1 MITFLTIAG
10 WVPKP
15 NIIGNEH
22 KVYVLDFFGAK
33 TLRND
38 GLKIPPSR
46 ILTAYGS
53 QWNTFLGYYMD
64 SSSALPSAAE
74 RAKGAKDAFGVIWG
88 KDAKHFA
95 GREKMLQA
103 IADDT
108 KMVATATARA
118 FSNRNVDWRGHQSP
132 AEWRALLHRSKF
144 LLGLGNPLLGPSAL
158 DAIAAGSMYI
168 NPVYNTPAYD
178 GTYTSQHPFAVQ
190 KIGPPHV
197 CSYREDSLEELRAC
211 VRLAMDTELEPLIPR
226 ELTKEAHIERVR
238 AIFDL

>member
-1 MITFLTIAG
+1 M
-10 WVPKP
+10 PKR
-15 NIIGNEH
+15 NIIGHEH

-38 GLKIPPSR
+38 GLKIPQSR

-53 QWNTFLGYYMD
+53 QWNTFLGYFMD
-64 SSSALPSAAE
+64 AAPLPSAKE
-74 RAKGAKDAFGVIWG
+74 LSQQYGVIWG

-103 IADDT
+103 VADDV
-108 KMVATATARA
+108 KLVATATTRA
-118 FSNRNVDWRGHQSP
+118 FSHHNVEWRGHQSP
-132 AEWRALLHRSKF
+132 AEWLALLQGSKF

-190 KIGPPHV
+190 KIGAPHV
-197 CSYREDSLEELRAC
+197 CSYREDSVDELRAC
-211 VRLAMDTELEPLIPR
+211 VRLALSTVLQPLIPA
-226 ELTKEAHIERVR
+226 ELTKEAYIERVKG
-238 AIFDL
+238 IFGL